1 MVTMTSF
8 VGTSL
13 IIEKIN
19 WVEKARK
26 SFSFTWTFT
35 LQTRKIVLLK
45 LIRTIA
51 RIYNATDKNIQDWV
65 VLTGDRDRVRV
76 IIIIIIII
84 IIINVNVKIP

>member
-13 IIEKIN
+13 VIEKIN
-19 WVEKARK
+19 WIEKARK
-26 SFSFTWTFT
+26 SFSFTWAFT

-84 IIINVNVKIP
+84 IINVNVKIP

>member
-1 MVTMTSF
+1 MKKQENLFLLLGLLLYKHAS
-8 VGTSL
+8 
-13 IIEKIN
+13 
-19 WVEKARK
+19 
-26 SFSFTWTFT
+26 
-35 LQTRKIVLLK
+35 KIVLLK